1 MSKLICAPSYLLPG
15 SRRGALL
22 LHGFTASPTETR
34 PLGEFLHRRGLTVLG
49 VRLAGHGTTPEDLG
63 GTTWQDWYRSAEE
76 GFQELLRRVDH
87 LFVGGVSLGGVLA
100 ALLAADHPGRV
111 AGVSLLAPSFFLR
124 SRLLFLAPLIACLRT
139 ELLKKEESR
148 AYYERHGL
156 FSYPVRPTRAL
167 VELRKVVRVGLRRLK
182 EVTAPAQVI
191 VGRKDTLVDPASGER
206 ILARLASPHKEL
218 LFAENSDHILTVEP
232 DAPEVFEQV
241 WRFFE
246 RL

>member
-49 VRLAGHGTTPEDLG
+49 VRLAGHGTSPDDLR
-63 GTTWQDWYRSAEE
+63 GTAWQDWYQSTKE
-76 GFQELLRRVDH
+76 GFLELEKGVDR

-100 ALLAADHPGRV
+100 SLLAADHPGRI
-111 AGVSLLAPSFFLR
+111 AGLSLLAPSFFLR
-124 SRLLFLAPLIACLRT
+124 SRLLFLAPLLAHLRA
-139 ELLKKEESR
+139 ELPKRPESR

-156 FSYPVRPTRAL
+156 FSYPVRPTRSL
-167 VELRKVVRVGLRRLK
+167 VELRKAMRVGYRRLR
-182 EVTAPAQVI
+182 EVTAPTQVI
-191 VGRKDTLVDPASGER
+191 MGRRDRLVDPASGDR
-206 ILARLASPHKEL
+206 ILARLASPQKEL
-218 LFAENSDHILTVEP
+218 LFVENSDHILPVEP

>member
-1 MSKLICAPSYLLPG
+1 MPAAIHANAYLLRG
-15 SRRGALL
+15 GRRGALL

-34 PLGEFLHRRGLTVLG
+34 PLGEYLHRRGMTVLG
-49 VRLAGHGTTPEDLG
+49 VRLSGHGTSPEDLR
-63 GTTWQDWYRSAEE
+63 GTTWRDWYQSAEE
-76 GFQELLRRVDH
+76 GFQELERGVDR

-100 ALLAADHPGRV
+100 ALLAADHPGRI
-111 AGVSLLAPSFFLR
+111 AGMSLLAPSFFLR
-124 SRLLFLAPLIACLRT
+124 SRLLFLAPLIARLRT
-139 ELLKKEESR
+139 ELPKRPESQ

-156 FSYPVRPTRAL
+156 FSYPVRPTRSL
-167 VELRKVVRVGLRRLK
+167 VELRRVTRIGYRRLR

-191 VGRKDTLVDPASGER
+191 MGRRDRLVDPASGDR
-206 ILARLASPHKEL
+206 ILARLAGPQKEL

-232 DAPEVFEQV
+232 DAPEVFERV